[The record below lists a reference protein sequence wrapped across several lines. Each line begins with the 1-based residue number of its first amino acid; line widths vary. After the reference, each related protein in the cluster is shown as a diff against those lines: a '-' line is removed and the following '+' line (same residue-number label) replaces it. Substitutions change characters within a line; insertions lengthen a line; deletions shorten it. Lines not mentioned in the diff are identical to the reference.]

1 MDTPAA
7 NKDPEDPSEATRHVD
22 DAIVLAVQIETE
34 LHESRAKRRASFSA
48 EFAEACRAKM
58 RKLAADR
65 VAAGAAAGGAAA
77 GGAAAGG
84 AAAGGAAAGGAAAG
98 GDAAEDAADSAS
110 SEGSPFGWFHG
121 HGGAL
126 DSGVD
131 SEESDDDGRF

>member
-34 LHESRAKRRASFSA
+34 LHESRAKRGASFSA

-65 VAAGAAAGGAAA
+65 AAAGAAA

-98 GDAAEDAADSAS
+98 GDAAEDAADAACPG
-110 SEGSPFGWFHG
+110 GSPFGGFHG